1 MPIERLIN
9 GLKYTVLVLLMTSA
23 ETTGC
28 EYAVVLEKVTFTYEG
43 SNSPAIH
50 DINLKVKYGEIVAI
64 MGRTGAGK
72 STLIYSIGGII
83 PKYIRGKLTGTIIVD
98 GLDTRKHELYELALH
113 VGVIM
118 DDPEVHITSFTVE
131 EDVALGPCNLGL
143 PKEEVYKRVE
153 FALEATRLSK
163 LRTRNPYN
171 LSGGEKQS
179 LAIAGVL
186 SMRPKI
192 LALDEP
198 TSMLDPLGRARVYSV
213 LKDLNKRYGL
223 TIIFSCHD
231 MENIIGLVDRIVIM
245 DRGSI
250 VLDGPPSYVLQR
262 ADILEECGIRIPEVT
277 KLALLL
283 KKDGLWKTELPISTE
298 DAYHILQE
306 IISSRP
312 LVRGYRKKELKG
324 HVRKQIPVIKVRK
337 LTHTYPNGVKALMG
351 IELDIYQ
358 GEYVALIG
366 QNGSG
371 KTTLARCIAGLLRP
385 SSKEAEILVAGV
397 DVNKAKRTDI
407 VKRIGY
413 VFQIPEHQIF
423 HSTVREELEFG
434 PRNLNLPEEEV
445 KERVDRVLK
454 TLDLE
459 KYQDEW
465 PLSLDRGKRFRVALG
480 SVLAIDPEVIIVDEP
495 TTGQDWNESLY
506 ICNLLK
512 KLNEEGR
519 TIIIITHEMDLVA
532 RFASRVIVMHKGS
545 VLLDGS
551 PKYVFSRSE
560 ILKKTWVKPPEIIR
574 LILRIEEEIGI
585 STDITTVEDLYE
597 YIVGVRSWSS

>member
-1 MPIERLIN
+1 MPTERLIN

-28 EYAVVLEKVTFTYEG
+28 EHAVVLENVTFTYEG

-50 DINLKVKYGEIVAI
+50 DINLRVKYGEIVAV
-64 MGRTGAGK
+64 MGKTGAGK
-72 STLIYSIGGII
+72 STLIYTIGGII
-83 PKYIRGKLTGTIIVD
+83 PKYIRGRLTGTIIVD
-98 GLDTRKHELYELALH
+98 GLDTREHELYELALH

-143 PKEEVYKRVE
+143 PREEIYKRVE

-250 VLDGPPSYVLQR
+250 ALDGPPGYVLQR
-262 ADILEECGIRIPEVT
+262 VDILEECGVRIPEVT
-277 KLALLL
+277 KLALFL
-283 KKDGLWKTELPISTE
+283 KKDGLWRTELPISTE
-298 DAYHILQE
+298 DAYYIVQE
-306 IISSRP
+306 IISSRGFS
-312 LVRGYRKKELKG
+312 REYKKSLKG
-324 HVRKQIPVIKVRK
+324 HTRKQTPVIKVRR
-337 LTHTYPNGVKALMG
+337 LTHMYPNGVIALRG
-351 IELDIYQ
+351 IDLDIYQ

-385 SSKEAEILVAGV
+385 SSREAEILVAGV
-397 DVNKAKRTDI
+397 NITKAKRTDI

-434 PRNLNLPEEEV
+434 PRNLNLPQEEV

-454 TLDLE
+454 TLELE

-480 SVLAIDPEVIIVDEP
+480 SVLTIDPEIIIVDEP

-512 KLNEEGR
+512 KLNEKGR
-519 TIIIITHEMDLVA
+519 TIMIITHEMDLVA
-532 RFASRVIVMHKGS
+532 RFASRVVVMYKGS
-545 VLLDGS
+545 IILDGP
-551 PKYVFSRSE
+551 PKYVFSRPE

-574 LILRIEEEIGI
+574 LIRRIEEEIGI
-585 STDITTVEDLYE
+585 SMDITTVEDLYK
-597 YIVGVRSWSS
+597 YIAGVRSWSS